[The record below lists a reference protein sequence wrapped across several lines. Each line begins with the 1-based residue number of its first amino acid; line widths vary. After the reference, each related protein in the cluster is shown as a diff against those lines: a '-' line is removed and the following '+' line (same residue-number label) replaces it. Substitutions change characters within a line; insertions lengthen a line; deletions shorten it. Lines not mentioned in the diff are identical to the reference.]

1 MASPSP
7 SKNTVTTKTS
17 LPVELLPTDLAR
29 IVSQAHPALLLS
41 AYYLRFPALVADPV
55 STLLNSLLPL
65 ATIQI
70 AYAVICLPAVGST
83 LKPVKKAKPG
93 SKKIP
98 EPSTARGLTVFY
110 ALVLSIVSVPV
121 LAAIQVLF
129 GAPVTT
135 HIPHT
140 LLSSTHIA
148 LLAIFP
154 LIYVHG
160 SDGEKWREIASVYSP
175 IDEVFGASVG
185 CFLGAWLGAVP
196 IPLDWDREWQKWPVT
211 IVTGA
216 YAGYMVGKLA
226 GGWLWKGKRI
236 EFD

>member
-1 MASPSP
+1 VFLDATDLNITMPLIDPVTMASPSP

-29 IVSQAHPALLLS
+29 IVSQVHPALLLS

-98 EPSTARGLTVFY
+98 EPSTARGLVGCT
-110 ALVLSIVSVPV
+110 
-121 LAAIQVLF
+121 
-129 GAPVTT
+129 
-135 HIPHT
+135 
-140 LLSSTHIA
+140 
-148 LLAIFP
+148 P
-154 LIYVHG
+154 LINIYQ
-160 SDGEKWREIASVYSP
+160 D
-175 IDEVFGASVG
+175 
-185 CFLGAWLGAVP
+185 
-196 IPLDWDREWQKWPVT
+196 
-211 IVTGA
+211 
-216 YAGYMVGKLA
+216 
-226 GGWLWKGKRI
+226 
-236 EFD
+236 